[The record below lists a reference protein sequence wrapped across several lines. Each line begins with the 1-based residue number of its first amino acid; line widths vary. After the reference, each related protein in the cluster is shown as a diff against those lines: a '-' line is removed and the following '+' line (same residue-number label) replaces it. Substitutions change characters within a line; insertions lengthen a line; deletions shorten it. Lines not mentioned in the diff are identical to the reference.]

1 MTSMSITDYEA
12 KRMRLDEEM
21 QKVNARQAE
30 HEMELSV
37 KYQTEMKRISTQI
50 GALKSKRGE
59 ITKKYQ
65 IDKSWLR
72 KKYRDEKED
81 VTRKMHLLRLEY
93 LTANGLPDNRAK
105 KVTPHRRG
113 ILWRRMRKAA

>member
-72 KKYRDEKED
+72 KKYRDEKEG
-81 VTRKMHLLRLEY
+81 VTRRMHLLRLEY

-105 KVTPHRRG
+105 KVTPPTG
-113 ILWRRMRKAA
+113 EESCGGE